1 MLGLCEMCR
10 PSFDTREKSEGGDK
24 GILLCRQ
31 QTALSVTRNEVENLT
46 SYVRGLRLAFVI
58 LSLSQ

>member
-1 MLGLCEMCR
+1 MCC
-10 PSFDTREKSEGGDK
+10 PTSDTREKSEGGDK

-31 QTALSVTRNEVENLT
+31 QTALSVTINEVENLT
-46 SYVRGLRLAFVI
+46 YYVRGLRLAFVI